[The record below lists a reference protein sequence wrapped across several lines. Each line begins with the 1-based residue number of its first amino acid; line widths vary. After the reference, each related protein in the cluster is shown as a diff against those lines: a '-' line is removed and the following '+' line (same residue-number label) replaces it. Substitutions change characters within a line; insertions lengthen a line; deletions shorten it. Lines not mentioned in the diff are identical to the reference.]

1 MHATNGEK
9 YYISF
14 LDAYSKFTWL
24 YLLHSKS
31 QALVAFKTFKL
42 LAENQTGLTIKTI
55 QTDNAKEFHCFKS
68 FINESGIQHR
78 FTCPH
83 THEQNGA
90 IERKHHHIVDMGLSM
105 LYATSLPMN
114 FWDEAFLTTSQII
127 NVLPSSVIKGKTP
140 HELLFHKKPDYTIF
154 KSFGCACYPLLR
166 SYNLNKLNFRSTC
179 CLFLGY
185 SQCNKGYICRSP
197 DGRIYISRNVV
208 FNEDIF
214 PYSIPKY
221 GFLPNTDV
229 ALVSQITPHVLIV
242 ISSSPSSIPIYDSI
256 TLPTSPLHNHTSS
269 LAVTTTDCL
278 VPLFNQ
284 NVHPMTT
291 RVFWYFQAQIIY
303 CISCLCAF

>member
-1 MHATNGEK
+1 MC
-9 YYISF
+9 IRDRF

-31 QALVAFKTFKL
+31 QALAAFKL
-42 LAENQTGLTIKTI
+42 LIENQTGLKIKTI
-55 QTDNAKEFHCFKS
+55 QTDNAKEFHYFKS
-68 FINESGIQHR
+68 FINESSIQHR

-90 IERKHHHIVDMGLSM
+90 IKRKHRHIVDMGLSM
-105 LYATSLPMN
+105 LSTTSLPMN
-114 FWDEAFLTTSQII
+114 FWGEAFLTASQII
-127 NVLPSSVIKGKTP
+127 SVLPSSVIQGKTP
-140 HELLFHKKPDYTIF
+140 HELLFHKKPDYTTF

-197 DGRIYISRNVV
+197 DGRIYIFRHVV

-214 PYSIPKY
+214 PYSISKY
-221 GFLPNTDV
+221 GFLLNTDV
-229 ALVSQITPHVLIV
+229 APVSQITPPVLIV
-242 ISSSPSSIPIYDSI
+242 ISSSPSSIPISDSI
-256 TLPTSPLHNHTSS
+256 ILPTSPLHNHTLSP
-269 LAVTTTDCL
+269 AVTTTDCL
-278 VPLFNQ
+278 VPLSNQ

-291 RVFWYFQAQIIY
+291 RAKSGISKAKIY
-303 CISCLCAF
+303 TTSLVSVPF